1 MGSVNSL
8 SRKIDRLTALN
19 NQWIYTESSLFIF
32 IEKWLNHLV
41 LDANVDLPGFTAL
54 RATRDAKVLWE
65 MEMWGPDHFLLP
77 IISVLIVVLNL
88 LVIISISHFR
98 QLHKAN
104 NFLLLSLAISDFL
117 IGLVFFP
124 GEMVKLTTC
133 WFFGDLMCLLYSYI
147 LVLILCA
154 SVGNIV
160 LVSVERYVAICYPL
174 QYHRRITVT
183 KIQVC
188 ISLCWFCSAVYS
200 ITFVKD
206 GLSQISA
213 SCHGECV
220 FFIPYSVLV
229 LDLFL
234 TFLLPISLIIFLYIR
249 VFLVVVFQARAIRS
263 HFTAPQQGPVTVR
276 KSELKAAR
284 TIGFIVLVFVI
295 CFCPYYCAYLAGEI
309 SFNAS
314 TTVLCIFCIN
324 SCLNPMIYAMFYPW
338 FRKAI
343 KQIVT
348 FSILQPGSS
357 KADIL

>member
-1 MGSVNSL
+1 MYHCVLLRDNLQHPGRYNSCSGECQVFVDYIGGVFDLL
-8 SRKIDRLTALN
+8 S
-19 NQWIYTESSLFIF
+19 SFIC
-32 IEKWLNHLV
+32 
-41 LDANVDLPGFTAL
+41 P
-54 RATRDAKVLWE
+54 
-65 MEMWGPDHFLLP
+65 
-77 IISVLIVVLNL
+77 
-88 LVIISISHFR
+88 
-98 QLHKAN
+98 LHKAN

-348 FSILQPGSS
+348 FSILQPGSL
-357 KADIL
+357 ILIEMTLGHLPSVTETFTLFIN